1 MSLQAVASA
10 RVLLGAQVLTTA
22 LAVAVTWVVAGAEAA
37 MAAAF
42 GGLTAILPALYFA
55 LKVAGLG
62 PVAEGRKVLST
73 FYRAE
78 VVKLA
83 LTALLFVLG
92 AKWFGAHFAP
102 LMLTCV
108 ACLAMNWLALAVAAN
123 KGLNGR
129 NSRHGG

>member
-1 MSLQAVASA
+1 MPFHTIASA
-10 RVLLGAQVLTTA
+10 RVLLRAQVLTTA
-22 LAVAVTWVVAGAEAA
+22 LAVVIAWSGAGAPAA

-42 GGLTAILPALYFA
+42 GGLTAIVPALYFM

-62 PVAEGRKVLST
+62 PVAEGKKVLST

-83 LTALLFVLG
+83 LTALLFAIG
-92 AKWFGAHFAP
+92 AKWFGANFAP

-108 ACLAMNWLALAVAAN
+108 ACLAMNWVTLLVVAN